1 MPSLFPELFDYAI
14 FGGLVI
20 RWTAALYFAFLGER
34 LFRAVKENEAQS
46 RRTRTLGMGLALGY
60 SAVGV
65 LLAFGLYTQ
74 GAELGGIELA
84 GASLI
89 FGIGRGTHPSER
101 HVQILLMVMCLAL
114 LFLGAGPFAYDLPL

>member
-20 RWTAALYFAFLGER
+20 RWTAALYFALLGER
-34 LFRAVKENEAQS
+34 LFRATRENATQS
-46 RRTRTLGMGLALGY
+46 LRARVLGTALALGY

-74 GAELGGIELA
+74 GAALGGIALA
-84 GASLI
+84 GASLL

-114 LFLGAGPFAYDLPL
+114 LFLGAGPFAYDIPL